1 MVTAFPHY
9 PRGVI
14 PSKYKRKI
22 LAIKA
27 WNRVRIVRVWIPPL
41 PHEGITKR
49 LIMYVSFAVS
59 ALMALPLCRG
69 AQVTWA
75 MSPNYLCMVPATA
88 CKATTRS
95 KVVHDVVD
103 IWPKALRATGYSFS
117 NSLLSMASLVSRL
130 SYAFSDSI
138 VTVSESMKRS
148 LSEVAPMAV
157 PIEVVENCVT
167 NPFFQVPPKEKTSTL
182 HIMYLGTLGPSN
194 DFLAFVKAA
203 KTLQHDEYA
212 RFTIAG
218 SGEQAEKIGRWMKE
232 FNVSNVTLFNQTI
245 DHKEVP
251 AWLAGADVLVL
262 PMKTGFGDISLP
274 GKLGEY
280 LASGRPVICLFDG
293 ELAEFVRRNDIALL
307 QNPSLFRG
315 LGWKGRDYAQNHL
328 SYDSFGEKI
337 DNILELA
344 AGVA

>member
-1 MVTAFPHY
+1 
-9 PRGVI
+9 
-14 PSKYKRKI
+14 
-22 LAIKA
+22 
-27 WNRVRIVRVWIPPL
+27 
-41 PHEGITKR
+41 
-49 LIMYVSFAVS
+49 
-59 ALMALPLCRG
+59 
-69 AQVTWA
+69 
-75 MSPNYLCMVPATA
+75 
-88 CKATTRS
+88 
-95 KVVHDVVD
+95 
-103 IWPKALRATGYSFS
+103 
-117 NSLLSMASLVSRL
+117 
-130 SYAFSDSI
+130 
-138 VTVSESMKRS
+138 MKRS

-307 QNPSLFRG
+307 VTSGNVEGLVDAIKSLHQNPSLFRG